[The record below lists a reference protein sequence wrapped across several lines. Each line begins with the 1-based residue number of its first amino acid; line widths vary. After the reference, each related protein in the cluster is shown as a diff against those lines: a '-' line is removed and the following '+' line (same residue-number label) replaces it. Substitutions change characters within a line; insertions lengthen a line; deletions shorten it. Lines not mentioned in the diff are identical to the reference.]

1 MNNFAGI
8 AFNDENA
15 IEEELLHLSK
25 QRSCFVVTPNVDHVI
40 SFHEVESYRKS
51 ISHATRILC
60 DSKIIKILSVL
71 RPGKRIKNVIPGSD
85 LTKKIFEE
93 NLERFGR
100 ILIVGGCSG
109 DVDQLRNK
117 YMYNSIW
124 QMIPPY
130 GLKDSE
136 DKINNC
142 VRQVLEYKVDT
153 IFFAVGSPQQEIIAK
168 KVWQKTNNVRLLC
181 VGASLDFLLER
192 EKRAPTLF
200 QKLSLEWLYRMLSN
214 PRRMVYRY
222 MVRDVKIIKYFLK
235 D

>member
-1 MNNFAGI
+1 MTNFAGI
-8 AFNDENA
+8 SFDDENA
-15 IEEELLHLSK
+15 IEDELLYLSK
-25 QRSCFVVTPNVDHVI
+25 QRSCFVVTPNVDHVV
-40 SFHEVESYRKS
+40 SFHEIDSYRKS
-51 ISHATRILC
+51 ISYATRILC
-60 DSKIIKILSVL
+60 DSKIIKMLSVL
-71 RPGKRIKNVIPGSD
+71 RLGDKIKNVIPGSD

-93 NLERFGR
+93 NLDKFGR
-100 ILIVGGCSG
+100 ILIVGGCNG
-109 DVDQLRNK
+109 DAGQLKAK

-124 QMIPPY
+124 QIVPPY
-130 GLKDSE
+130 GLRDSQE
-136 DKINNC
+136 KVDDC
-142 VRQVLEYKVDT
+142 VREVIQHNVDT

-181 VGASLDFLLER
+181 VGASLDFLLGR

-200 QKLSLEWLYRMLSN
+200 QKLSLEWLYRMLLN